1 MKKLKAQK
9 TRLPLPREE
18 ATPPEVWLNR
28 RRFIKAAGLAG
39 LGMTPLLAA
48 GRAMAAGDFTLADTM
63 SGLAPLPSRLDQDFT
78 LDRPLTARTQTAR
91 YNNFYEFSTGKKV
104 WEHVRRFQTSP
115 WHLEI
120 SGLIKKP
127 LTISVRDLITEQELE
142 ERLYRF
148 RCVEAWAMAVPWIG
162 FPLSRL
168 LEAAQPLA
176 SARYVRF
183 GSFLNRSQAPGQN
196 KADTY
201 NLWPYFEG
209 LTLPEAMNPL
219 SFLVV
224 GMYGHELPKQS
235 GAPLRLI
242 LPWKYGYKGA
252 KSLTKIELVAKRPA
266 TFWNTLIPH
275 EYGFFSNVNPHK
287 PHPRWSQASERMLG
301 SGVRRPTLLYNG
313 YQKYVKHLYR
323 GLRESDPRFGFGR
336 KG

>member
-1 MKKLKAQK
+1 MKKLKTQK
-9 TRLPLPREE
+9 SKLPLPREE
-18 ATPPEVWLNR
+18 ATPQEVWLNR

-39 LGMTPLLAA
+39 LGMTPWFKAGRTLAA
-48 GRAMAAGDFTLADTM
+48 SDFTLADTM
-63 SGLAPLPSRLDQDFT
+63 SGLAPLPSRLNQNFT
-78 LDRPLTARTQTAR
+78 LDRTLTARSQTAR
-91 YNNFYEFSTGKKV
+91 YNNFYEFTTGKKV
-104 WEHVRRFQTSP
+104 WEYVRRFETKP
-115 WHLEI
+115 WRLEI
-120 SGLIKKP
+120 TGLVKKP
-127 LTISVRDLITEQELE
+127 LTISVKELIKKQELE

-168 LEAAQPLA
+168 LEAAQPLP

-183 GSFLNRSQAPGQN
+183 LSFLNRTQAPGQN
-196 KADTY
+196 QANTY
-201 NLWPYFEG
+201 SLWPYFEG

-252 KSLTKIELVAKRPA
+252 KSLTKIELVAKRPP

-275 EYGFFSNVNPHK
+275 EYGFFSNVNPNK

-301 SGVRRPTLLYNG
+301 TGARRPTLPYNG
-313 YQKYVKHLYR
+313 YQEYVKHLYLDMKER
-323 GLRESDPRFGFGR
+323 DPRFGFGR